1 MSVISQEFAEK
12 SRILKKSEIMYI
24 ITLLSLGGTRPTGRQ
39 KRVKYFLTTHQR
51 ASDSQDKVFICFFFN
66 FCCRAKPIWMKEKKV
81 SFSSPH
87 LILMSFGA
95 KKLRNVEK
103 LKSLLLFAIWR
114 RGLVVL

>member
-1 MSVISQEFAEK
+1 MLHHQ
-12 SRILKKSEIMYI
+12 
-24 ITLLSLGGTRPTGRQ
+24 TGRQ
-39 KRVKYFLTTHQR
+39 KRVNYFLTTHQR

-66 FCCRAKPIWMKEKKV
+66 FCYRAKPIWMKEKKV

-103 LKSLLLFAIWR
+103 LKSSRKFGGREGKYQGIS
-114 RGLVVL
+114 G